1 MMHTVQL
8 SIADAVY
15 RDAVRDALSHSGPWR
30 VEVLARPDL
39 KQRCVIVIDE
49 AAFESLPL
57 PVTGPERVVLV
68 TRRDPKL
75 LANAW
80 DAGIVSVVS
89 AEDPMNTVLLAIM
102 AAALRVGTAP
112 AQAARGISPSGTEMT
127 APINSVSGDKRSK
140 CP

>member
-8 SIADAVY
+8 SIADTVY

-30 VEVLARPDL
+30 VEVLTRPDL
-39 KQRCVIVIDE
+39 AQRCVIVMDE

-68 TRRDPKL
+68 TRRDPQL

-89 AEDPMNTVLLAIM
+89 AEDPINTVLLAIM
-102 AAALRVGTAP
+102 AAALRVGTVP
-112 AQAARGISPSGTEMT
+112 AQAARGISPTGTEMT
-127 APINSVSGDKRSK
+127 APINSVTGTKRSK